1 MRQILSKNLTIR
13 GLLTTNYPE
22 LRGDLEKE
30 IIGGLR
36 DGTIRQRED
45 ITDGFDE
52 TVRAFMRML
61 DGRSFGK
68 SVVRVAT

>member
-1 MRQILSKNLTIR
+1 MIA
-13 GLLTTNYPE
+13 NYPE
-22 LRGDLEKE
+22 LRGDFEKE

-36 DGTIRQRED
+36 DGTIRKRED

>member
-13 GLLTTNYPE
+13 GLLTTNYPQ
-22 LRGDLEKE
+22 LRGDFEKE

-45 ITDGFDE
+45 ISNGFDE
-52 TVRAFMRML
+52 TVRAFIRML
-61 DGRSFGK
+61 DGSSFGK